1 MAVGILIVDDEEL
14 SRYALRTMMMK
25 HFPDRFVVSEADSG
39 PLALR
44 MAEENRPDIVL
55 MDIRIPGMD
64 GLEAAR
70 RILALSSST
79 AIFMISAH
87 DNFEYARRALEIG
100 ARGYILKPFRVEDI
114 VPRLRSVL
122 EEPEERKDA
131 AERASALAPV
141 LESGLIQAYVSGNHD
156 AASVHRKALGDD
168 FTCAFFLAI
177 ETQGNA
183 VPTRNGEGRPF
194 LLREA
199 YSREGDTALLLVPV
213 RDPQQPPD
221 KHAVLGAA
229 TELCRRMARDAGKD
243 SGKTAGKRLRCG
255 VGPVAYDEEG
265 ISASW
270 ALSLEALSA
279 VVADGGVLHGEDIV
293 LSAGSHDEERAR
305 LEERFLHEIR
315 AGRSE
320 AARTTALAA
329 VERICRFS
337 DRGRDAAVD
346 FAAEFLII
354 ARNLF
359 FKLGFPRKEV
369 PLRVLFLELSSGSTT
384 EELLARF
391 DARLLEILEPF
402 DAKPDGARDNRSMK
416 ALNYVNANLFSRD
429 LSLESV
435 AQVAGCS
442 VQYLSGL
449 FKESYHLT
457 FTGYVTGKRMEL
469 AKLYLSTSEMP
480 VSEIAGLAGYGDL
493 NYFCRVFKK
502 ETGFRPN
509 EFRTYLRR
517 EKQAGEG

>member
-1 MAVGILIVDDEEL
+1 
-14 SRYALRTMMMK
+14 MK

-70 RILALSSST
+70 RILALSPST

-141 LESGLIQAYVSGNHD
+141 LESGLIQAYVSGNHE
-156 AASVHRKALGDD
+156 AAAVHRKALGDD

-177 ETQGNA
+177 ETQGNT
-183 VPTRNGEGRPF
+183 VPARNGEGRPF

-199 YSREGDTALLLVPV
+199 YSRDGDTALLLVPV
-213 RDPQQPPD
+213 RAPQQPPEKD
-221 KHAVLGAA
+221 AVLRAA
-229 TELCRRMARDAGKD
+229 AELCRRMGKGA
-243 SGKTAGKRLRCG
+243 SRKLRCG

-279 VVADGGVLHGEDIV
+279 VEAEGGVLHGDDIV

-315 AGRSE
+315 AGRSD

-435 AQVAGCS
+435 AQASGCS

-469 AKLYLSTSEMP
+469 AKLYLSTSELP

-509 EFRTYLRR
+509 EFRTYLGR
-517 EKQAGEG
+517 ERQAGEG